1 MSAPVTG
8 QRADLAAPLRGR
20 RALVTGAGSGI
31 GLACARALG
40 ERGAELVLLGRASVE
55 RGADE
60 LRGEGFTVST
70 VACDLSDVDATSRV
84 GAELASGEPID
95 ILVNNAGIIHR
106 EPAERHEREDWRR
119 VLDVNLNSPWMLT
132 QAVGAAM
139 VERGYGRIVTI
150 ASLLSFQ
157 GGINVVSYAASKHAI
172 VGMTKT
178 LANEWASHGVTVNCV
193 APGYVRTDNTAALRE
208 DEEREREIRARIPA
222 GRWAEPS
229 DIGGAVAFLS
239 GPDAA
244 YVNGHVLVVDGG
256 WLAR

>member
-1 MSAPVTG
+1 MSAPRTDA
-8 QRADLAAPLRGR
+8 RPDLAAPLRGR
-20 RALVTGAGSGI
+20 RAVVTGAGAGI
-31 GLACARALG
+31 GLACARSLA
-40 ERGAELVLLGRASVE
+40 ERGAELILLGRSSIE
-55 RGADE
+55 RGAED
-60 LRGEGFTVST
+60 LRAEGHAVTTVS
-70 VACDLSDVDATSRV
+70 CDLADVEAAFAV
-84 GAELASGEPID
+84 GEKLARNEPID

-106 EPAERHEREDWRR
+106 APAVEHEHDEWRR
-119 VLDVNLNSPWMLT
+119 VLDVNLNSPWALT
-132 QAVGAAM
+132 QTIGAEM
-139 VERGYGRIVTI
+139 VSRGYGRIVTI

-157 GGINVVSYAASKHAI
+157 GGIKVVSYAASKHAI

-208 DEEREREIRARIPA
+208 DEGREREIRARIPA

-229 DIGGAVAFLS
+229 DIGGAVAFLA

-244 YVNGHVLVVDGG
+244 YINGHVLVVDGG